1 MVAAAVRRPA
11 GLTATLEVRTS
22 SGLAVRD
29 TYGAVVPL
37 FAAGRPTEQWEA
49 LTGRQRQER
58 VGACG
63 LLWLQWLL
71 LIPDIGRCA
80 VLVVL
85 PKQEAR
91 AVRLAAL

>member
-1 MVAAAVRRPA
+1 MSRPPARLAPPAGSVRPDQQSTDACIHVFAAAVRRPA

-49 LTGRQRQER
+49 LTGS
-58 VGACG
+58 
-63 LLWLQWLL
+63 
-71 LIPDIGRCA
+71 
-80 VLVVL
+80 
-85 PKQEAR
+85 
-91 AVRLAAL
+91 